1 MSILLYD
8 LCGADEE
15 RRFSPYCW
23 RAKMALKHKGLAFR
37 TEPVRFGTFDKVA
50 FSAHDRVP
58 VLVDGETI
66 VVESF
71 DIACHLD
78 DAYPDRPALF
88 GGAIGRAEA
97 RFINSWAD
105 TVMVPAGAPLYILDI
120 FSHLHGDDRAYFRE
134 TREKRFGASL
144 EEFCSGL
151 DAKAEAFR
159 KALTPVRATLATQDF
174 VCGDAPAYG
183 DYIVFGSLA
192 GSRTVSAF
200 KQLEPDDPV
209 FAWRRRMLDLFDG
222 YAASAPGFPL

>member
-23 RAKMALKHKGLAFR
+23 RVKMALKHKGLDFE
-37 TEPVRFGTFDKVA
+37 TTPVRFGTFDIIA
-50 FSAHDRVP
+50 FSGHDRVP
-58 VLVDGETI
+58 VLVDGETTI
-66 VVESF
+66 VESF

-97 RFINSWAD
+97 RFINAWAD

-120 FSHLHGDDRAYFRE
+120 FAHLHGDDKAYFRA
-134 TREKRFGASL
+134 TREKRFGATL
-144 EEFCSGL
+144 EEFCSPL

-159 KALTPVRATLATQDF
+159 KTLGPLRATLAGQDF

-183 DYIVFGSLA
+183 DYILFGSLA

-200 KQLEPDDPV
+200 KQLAPDDPV
-209 FAWRRRMLDLFDG
+209 FAWRGRMLDLFGG
-222 YAASAPGFPL
+222 YAASAVGFPV